1 MFFKYFLAW
10 FGMMLLAIL
19 NGGARDWL
27 YKPLLGEHAAYQVST
42 IVLLVL
48 FFFYFRALTAIWRI
62 ETPSQAWKIGAMWL
76 VMTLIFE
83 VMLGRLI
90 LSYSWERLMQDYDLS
105 EGNIWILIPL
115 WTFIGPYVMY
125 RLRS

>member
-1 MFFKYFLAW
+1 MLFLSRLRHAMFFKYFLAW

-27 YKPLLGEHAAYQVST
+27 YKPLLGEHAAYQVSP

-48 FFFYFRALTAIWRI
+48 FFFYFRALTASWRC
-62 ETPSQAWKIGAMWL
+62 ETPSQAWKFGAMWL
-76 VMTLIFE
+76 VMTLFFE

-90 LSYSWERLMQDYDLS
+90 
-105 EGNIWILIPL
+105 
-115 WTFIGPYVMY
+115 
-125 RLRS
+125 